1 MGREIQSV
9 IPMISYEDGIAA
21 MDGIIPDYT
30 ALPEG
35 HKLPRAADE
44 AKPVH

>member
-21 MDGIIPDYT
+21 MDGIIPDRLAGRT
-30 ALPEG
+30 QTPSRRG
-35 HKLPRAADE
+35 
-44 AKPVH
+44 